1 MDTREKVAIIMW
13 NKKNM
18 KKILEKILENDSELI
33 KEFDIIIE
41 ELGGIEKLEELKNI
55 NELYKF
61 IKNIKH
67 AKYE

>member
-1 MDTREKVAIIMW
+1 MW